1 MQKGKPM
8 ASSNLCIL
16 TGSLGHKTG
25 SREGAP
31 VCVCSHPIYVIF
43 CISNHHHTLQQ
54 SLKRLLKIDKHVYMS
69 VRSLDSHAKWPHWYC
84 SKADNS
90 DRRFVL
96 CQTPL
101 AVQISVFVSV
111 ACGLMGAEAKCRTQF
126 DGKPWQ
132 KYCPES
138 ENGRKGPIIL
148 THSLHVGPYDA
159 WSLSAMN
166 SLPRISDSR
175 PALRLKAKYFTP
187 EMHKASWYRMH
198 LLVSL
203 WP

>member
-1 MQKGKPM
+1 MQEGKPM

-31 VCVCSHPIYVIF
+31 VCVCSHPIYAIF
-43 CISNHHHTLQQ
+43 CISNHHHTLQK

-148 THSLHVGPYDA
+148 THSLQRWPIRRLEPVCHELASQDFRLTASALTTSQIFHSRDA
-159 WSLSAMN
+159 QGFL
-166 SLPRISDSR
+166 I
-175 PALRLKAKYFTP
+175 
-187 EMHKASWYRMH
+187 
-198 LLVSL
+198 
-203 WP
+203 